1 MKRPLTVALFLLVFT
16 VYGCG
21 SQSVLFDTGSEYLF
35 VGFDALSLP
44 GEQVQLQARLQAGD
58 LLQPQEGYV
67 VRFYRDGKLFKIAET
82 DRHGMATV
90 SFTPEG
96 PGTYRFTADLSP
108 NGFTDKMPSVQSLLV
123 ACRDAEE
130 PMLVVD
136 LDKTLVASGFE
147 TVLIGDPQPMAGS
160 VQVMQRLAEKH
171 SIIYLTHRPDYF
183 GPKSK
188 AWLQKNNYP
197 DGPVLLS
204 DIEGFL
210 SGSGEFKSN
219 AIRQLREKFTNIEI
233 GIGDK
238 VSDAQSY
245 YDNYMQSFLI
255 MDLPASPTAIQLRE
269 MAGAMET
276 LPDEVQVVSSWAQIE
291 AAIFEG
297 EKYPRS
303 AAQKLLSSMADA
315 IESAA
320 PEPAKN

>member
-1 MKRPLTVALFLLVFT
+1 MKRPLWAATLLLVFT
-16 VYGCG
+16 VCGCG
-21 SQSVLFDTGSEYLF
+21 SQSVLLDTDSEYLF
-35 VGFDALSLP
+35 VGFDAVSLP

-58 LLQPQEGYV
+58 LLRPQQGYV

-82 DRHGMATV
+82 DRQGMATV
-90 SFTPEG
+90 SFTPEK
-96 PGTYRFTADLSP
+96 PGIYNFTADLSP
-108 NGFTDKMPSVQSLLV
+108 NGFADRMPAAQNLLV
-123 ACRDAEE
+123 ACYSAEE
-130 PMLVVD
+130 PILVVD

-160 VQVMQRLAEKH
+160 VKVMQRLAGTY

-188 AWLQKNNYP
+188 AWLQKNGYP
-197 DGPVLLS
+197 AGPVLMS

-210 SGSGEFKSN
+210 SGSGAYKSN
-219 AIRQLREKFTNIEI
+219 ALMELRKKFTNIEI

-255 MDLPASPTAIQLRE
+255 MDMPASPTAMQLRE
-269 MAGAMET
+269 MADSLEP
-276 LPDEVQVVSSWAQIE
+276 LPDDVQVVSSWAQIE

-297 EKYPRS
+297 EKFPRS
-303 AAQKLLSSMADA
+303 QAQEQLISRADA
-315 IESAA
+315 LEPAA
-320 PEPAKN
+320 TQPAKN